1 MLIVIDENDISR
13 LKEIFVTKE
22 QCQETNDMHE
32 ENFISVQVDL
42 ATIKT
47 QLKSITWLSTAV
59 IGGVI
64 TMLIKIFF
72 GD

>member
-1 MLIVIDENDISR
+1 MIDENDISR

-22 QCQETNDMHE
+22 QCQETNVLHE
-32 ENFISVQVDL
+32 EKFISVQVDL

>member
-1 MLIVIDENDISR
+1 MIDENDISR

-22 QCQETNDMHE
+22 QCQETNAMHE